1 MLHKMPG
8 KQWQTMLDVH
18 CTGPFRLIQA
28 SVANPRGTVAA
39 SELPALCICF
49 SALGEHR
56 RQLVAT
62 TQPSAHAT
70 RAHVSSR
77 MHACSNCS
85 LPPARVCPAGG
96 GALHARR
103 SQSRDCSQRAA
114 APSLHPERVVC
125 FRFACA
131 FVANS
136 CGPSRVVLVGLL
148 PMLRCDCCCVVHAS
162 THCPHARIG
171 QANYATAKA
180 GVVGLTKAVAK
191 EWGPFG
197 VRCNCLTYGYINTR
211 WGRCAAGVA
220 GDMPLTLRS
229 LLPAVLLAAGCLVE
243 GEARCCRLPSGCP
256 TRQAGAQQGKG
267 SRSCLI
273 APFRPTCRRLV
284 QGKEKGATIEVE
296 GEKVALGIPQ
306 ASSNL
311 GACKRCRTAG
321 CPAAIGGTWWHLI
334 AADLFC

>member
-1 MLHKMPG
+1 MCIRC
-8 KQWQTMLDVH
+8 KQLWAIS
-18 CTGPFRLIQA
+18 G
-28 SVANPRGTVAA
+28 
-39 SELPALCICF
+39 
-49 SALGEHR
+49 SACR
-56 RQLVAT
+56 LVA
-62 TQPSAHAT
+62 HAAL
-70 RAHVSSR
+70 RLLLCG
-77 MHACSNCS
+77 ACFHP
-85 LPPARVCPAGG
+85 LPPRPKPWLTG
-96 GALHARR
+96 
-103 SQSRDCSQRAA
+103 
-114 APSLHPERVVC
+114 
-125 FRFACA
+125 
-131 FVANS
+131 
-136 CGPSRVVLVGLL
+136 
-148 PMLRCDCCCVVHAS
+148 VHGS
-162 THCPHARIG
+162 IG

-284 QGKEKGATIEVE
+284 QGKEKGATIEVD